1 MQLNLKLI
9 NISGKYLDL
18 DLIDSLGAF
27 WLETGI
33 DRIASANQLDLH
45 ENNFQGNRA
54 SALACRRWSKAA
66 GGEMG
71 KVSTLCGGNFF

>member
-1 MQLNLKLI
+1 MQLNLRLI
-9 NISGKYLDL
+9 NISGKYLDF

-45 ENNFQGNRA
+45 ENNFQENRA
-54 SALACRRWSKAA
+54 SA
-66 GGEMG
+66 
-71 KVSTLCGGNFF
+71 

>member
-1 MQLNLKLI
+1 MQLNLRLI
-9 NISGKYLDL
+9 NISGKYLDF
-18 DLIDSLGAF
+18 DLIDSLCAF

-45 ENNFQGNRA
+45 ENNFQENRA

>member
-1 MQLNLKLI
+1 MQLNLRLI
-9 NISGKYLDL
+9 NISGKYLDF

-33 DRIASANQLDLH
+33 DRITSANQLDLH
-45 ENNFQGNRA
+45 ENNFQENRA
-54 SALACRRWSKAA
+54 SALACRRWSKEA
-66 GGEMG
+66 GREMG